1 MNDHVKQTLPLLT
14 PRTRGMY
21 LTLGAEVAARMA
33 GEPGD
38 IGDELCYQLA
48 LSALRAV
55 EWRSLD
61 AARAALTGP
70 RKQPP
75 RKKAAQPDCG
85 PPREKTVRPGYG
97 PARRSPWTGD
107 YIH

>member
-38 IGDELCYQLA
+38 IDDELCYQLA
-48 LSALRAV
+48 LTALRAV

-61 AARAALTGP
+61 AARAALTSP
-70 RKQPP
+70 R
-75 RKKAAQPDCG
+75 RKTSRPQKA
-85 PPREKTVRPGYG
+85 RPGYG
-97 PARRSPWTGD
+97 SARRSPWTGD